1 MRNIGNRIGKSIT
14 HAAASGG
21 VFNTLQQFVFNVENL
36 WRNDNG
42 TIHLQGPVIRYND
55 LNLAPDTPPVLGP
68 DKTPGTPY
76 PTGPLGEDTPENRYN
91 WTYYKG
97 NYSYTILERPQT
109 FTISG
114 GGMDI
119 DYFIVAG
126 GGAGG
131 CSVYGPVSDYD
142 HASGLK
148 SEGGGGGGGGV
159 INGTL
164 FFGEGEYRCQ
174 VGQGGRVA
182 QGTTSNSE
190 LALSIIPGSGQPS
203 YIEGPADFPGKLESI
218 GGGAGASAHHYQWTN
233 GTHPDTPLSIRQ
245 KRVAQPGGSGGGGCS
260 ARPAESP
267 GTDHL
272 LGAPGIDGQGK
283 NGGNGHPNVSTHGV
297 GGGGGG
303 ASSSPLIFSSPPDL
317 IKIRAA
323 GGTGIK
329 YMYANP
335 PTFVEDFPDRWGEAY
350 PGTNGKERWFGGGGA
365 GGRDGGA
372 SGGRGGGGP
381 TEPFVDE
388 RVGIPGRYASGG
400 GGGAGRFQPT
410 TDGDQMLTGQ
420 GGPGIIILRYLT

>member
-1 MRNIGNRIGKSIT
+1 MRNIGNRIGRSIR

-21 VFNTLQQFVFNVENL
+21 VFNTLQQFMFNVQGL

-55 LNLAPDTPPVLGP
+55 LDLAPDTPPVLGP
-68 DKTPGTPY
+68 NKTPGTPY
-76 PTGPLGEDTPENRYN
+76 PAGPLGEDAPERRYN

-114 GGMDI
+114 GGMEI

-131 CSVYGPVSDYD
+131 CSVQAPIGNFDPSTFSPD
-142 HASGLK
+142 
-148 SEGGGGGGGGV
+148 GGGGGGGGI

-182 QGTTSNSE
+182 TTGNLTDSD
-190 LALSIIPGSGQPS
+190 LALRIVPGSGQPS

-218 GGGAGASAHHYQWTN
+218 GGGAGASAHQYQWDN
-233 GTHPDTPLSIRQ
+233 ATHPDTPLAIRE
-245 KRVAQPGGSGGGGCS
+245 KRVAQPGGNGGGGS
-260 ARPAESP
+260 TAQPSESP

-272 LGAPGIDGQGK
+272 VGAPGIDGQGIAGRDADSK
-283 NGGNGHPNVSTHGV
+283 Y

-303 ASSSPLIFSSPPDL
+303 KGGFALPDSNASFPQW
-317 IKIRAA
+317 RAI
-323 GGTGIK
+323 GGKGVK
-329 YMYANP
+329 YMYTNP
-335 PTFVEDFPDRWGEAY
+335 PSILEEFPDRWGQPQ
-350 PGTNGKERWFGGGGA
+350 PGTTGRERGFGGGGA
-365 GGRDGGA
+365 GAGPGDVNGGV
-372 SGGRGGGGP
+372 GGGGYV
-381 TEPFVDE
+381 EDSFGNNVAQ
-388 RVGIPGRYASGG
+388 PGKYASGG
-400 GGGAGRFQPT
+400 GGAGQSYYSNPDPMT
-410 TDGDQMLTGQ
+410 TGQ